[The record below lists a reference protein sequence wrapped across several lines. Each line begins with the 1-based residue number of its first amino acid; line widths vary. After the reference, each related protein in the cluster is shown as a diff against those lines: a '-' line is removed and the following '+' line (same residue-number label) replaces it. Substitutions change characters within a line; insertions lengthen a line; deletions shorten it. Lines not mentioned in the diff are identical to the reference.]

1 MKWNAREYLC
11 ACVNAIKLLLLLLFL
26 FLAPY
31 IIVQLQCKRDVWLK
45 HEALTELHFLVR
57 RDILGLFLVFWFIW
71 VKHFSGPLII
81 VWLEK
86 LEVYMYLD
94 INIYH
99 ILAGIHIFF
108 FSPSRQPGKY
118 VRWHTCPGKILLAR
132 SIGKNCN
139 RTPCKCRFY
148 FFLWISH
155 NQSSSTHT
163 AVHHVHSCGCQQTQK
178 IQVQMKTKASLTAMK
193 AERNTFALPA
203 RICFPKC
210 KHYYLMPYPDQN
222 SW

>member
-11 ACVNAIKLLLLLLFL
+11 ACVNVIKLLLLLLLFL

-86 LEVYMYLD
+86 LEVYMYLN

-99 ILAGIHIFF
+99 ILAGIHIVFF
-108 FSPSRQPGKY
+108 FLSKSSARQVCQMTYLP
-118 VRWHTCPGKILLAR
+118 WQNFTCPF
-132 SIGKNCN
+132 N
-139 RTPCKCRFY
+139 REE
-148 FFLWISH
+148 L
-155 NQSSSTHT
+155 
-163 AVHHVHSCGCQQTQK
+163 QQ
-178 IQVQMKTKASLTAMK
+178 
-193 AERNTFALPA
+193 NT
-203 RICFPKC
+203 
-210 KHYYLMPYPDQN
+210 M
-222 SW
+222 